1 MKVIVVEDI
10 LPTLDHLVDSLSRIE
25 GVTVVGAFSR
35 PSEALAR
42 LSELSPDAAFLD
54 VDLPGMSGIDLARRI
69 HLEDPRTGIVF
80 VTAHPRFAVDAFSV
94 EALDYLL
101 KPIEAEDLLRSVNRI
116 RKAMEPGPSV
126 EPIPKQAEI
135 RVFGGFQVK
144 DAKGVPVRWFSVK
157 HEELLAYLLL
167 NEHPV
172 SKWTLAEML
181 WPESDAGKSDKNF
194 DMTLFRIR
202 TRIRSHNLPI
212 RLAADKGRYRIELGE
227 GVFFDWKE
235 VRRATR
241 TDTVEALEAALRIL
255 DGEFLSGSD
264 FQWTE
269 KFSQYALWE
278 RRAIALRLMALFLS
292 QGRHGRAYEVLHQ
305 ALRQTDSDPTLASS
319 ARNLLRTETQPAVQ
333 DLFHKLLDES

>member
-69 HLEDPRTGIVF
+69 HLADPRAGIVF
-80 VTAHPRFAVDAFSV
+80 ITAHPRFAVDAFSV

-101 KPIEAEDLLRSVNRI
+101 KPIEPDDLLRSVNRI
-116 RKAMEPGPSV
+116 RKAMEQVPSA
-126 EPIPKQAEI
+126 EPMTNLAEI

-144 DAKGVPVRWFSVK
+144 DARGVPVRWISVK

-181 WPESDAGKSDKNF
+181 WPESDAEKADKNF

-212 RLAADKGRYRIELGE
+212 RLAADKGRYRIELE
-227 GVFFDWKE
+227 KGVFFDWNE

-241 TDTVEALEAALRIL
+241 TDTVESLEAALRIL
-255 DGEFLSGSD
+255 EGEFLAGSD
-264 FQWTE
+264 FLWTE
-269 KFSQYALWE
+269 KFTHNVLWE
-278 RRAIALRLMALFLS
+278 HRAVALRLVALFLS

-305 ALRQTDSDPTLASS
+305 VLRQMDSDPTLVSM
-319 ARNLLRTETQPAVQ
+319 ARTLLQNETQPAVK
-333 DLFHKLLDES
+333 DLFHKLLDEK